1 MEKKNRNRLRCLIIL
16 IGMGHLESDYRMPFT
31 LEEAQDRG
39 KLIIMKMNI

>member
-1 MEKKNRNRLRCLIIL
+1 
-16 IGMGHLESDYRMPFT
+16 MGHFKSDYRMPFT